1 MKINKE
7 WHLAHLMPKRAT
19 FEQRVE
25 WHTEHLKN
33 CQCRKEI
40 PEKLKEE
47 MIKRNMK
54 IPNFDQTLPIR

>member
-7 WHLAHLMPKRAT
+7 WHLSHLMPKNPT

-33 CQCRKEI
+33 CQCRDGI

-54 IPNFDQTLPIR
+54 LPTSIKK